1 VGAADGGRLQSRVL
15 SFPYKHKM
23 RWLNLLTQTPALA
36 EIFLEGHNPY
46 AHQKLDAADVD
57 GLRQALQSN
66 EVLQAYAIGRIVGAG
81 RGVWA
86 VTDQAV
92 LLREDGQ
99 QGVTR
104 IALNQVKTAQAVRGR
119 FGHVLRLHT
128 SGGAHSLFGVAR
140 ELAAGFHQSLASLEV
155 ASQFDDAQAHS
166 RHWRDDAPEGWL
178 QDCLSDARQR
188 LAHA

>member
-1 VGAADGGRLQSRVL
+1 
-15 SFPYKHKM
+15 M
-23 RWLNLLTQTPALA
+23 RWLNSLINGPAVV

-46 AHQKLDAADVD
+46 AHQKLDAGDVD
-57 GLRQALQSN
+57 ALRQAMQPNETLQC
-66 EVLQAYAIGRIVGAG
+66 YAIGRIVGAG

-86 VTDQAV
+86 VTEQAV
-92 LLREDGQ
+92 LLYEDGR

-104 IALNQVKTAQAVRGR
+104 IALDQVQTAQAVRGR

-140 ELAAGFHQSLASLEV
+140 ELAAGLHQALAARAI
-155 ASQFDDAQAHS
+155 ASQYDDAQAHS

-188 LAHA
+188 LAPA